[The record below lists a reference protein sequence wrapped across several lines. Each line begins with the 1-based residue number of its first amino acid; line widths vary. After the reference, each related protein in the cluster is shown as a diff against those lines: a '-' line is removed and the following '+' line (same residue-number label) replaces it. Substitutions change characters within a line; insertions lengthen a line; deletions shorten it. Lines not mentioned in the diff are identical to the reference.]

1 MLRGLHFG
9 GVILFFAYTRK
20 SIIRGK
26 SGGCAQSGR
35 AVNASKKYKQKNNC
49 KESYMDKMLQVIK
62 RSVLSLFFCFVDARE
77 ESEL

>member
-49 KESYMDKMLQVIK
+49 KESYRDKMLQVIK
-62 RSVLSLFFCFVDARE
+62 KKCFVFVF
-77 ESEL
+77 LFC

>member
-1 MLRGLHFG
+1 MRCNP
-9 GVILFFAYTRK
+9 LFFAYTRK

-35 AVNASKKYKQKNNC
+35 ALNVSKKYNC
-49 KESYMDKMLQVIK
+49 KDSYRDKMLQVIK